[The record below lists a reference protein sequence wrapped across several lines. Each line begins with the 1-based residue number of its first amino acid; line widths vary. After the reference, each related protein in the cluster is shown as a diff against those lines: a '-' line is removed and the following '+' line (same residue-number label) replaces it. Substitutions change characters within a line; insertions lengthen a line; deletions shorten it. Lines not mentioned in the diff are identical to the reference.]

1 MTLQSIG
8 RLFNQNHAIA
18 VNSCKVVSEM
28 LEVRNWDYIDCM
40 SNWVDIFEN
49 VMPTSIEEMFSIEER
64 MHSILESS
72 LLNNRSK
79 VDLLKKIITNYEED
93 PLV

>member
-1 MTLQSIG
+1 
-8 RLFNQNHAIA
+8 
-18 VNSCKVVSEM
+18 
-28 LEVRNWDYIDCM
+28 M

>member
-8 RLFNQNHAIA
+8 SLFNQNHATA

-28 LEVRNWDYIDCM
+28 LQVKNWDYIDCM
-40 SNWVDIFEN
+40 ANWVDIFEN
-49 VMPTSIEEMFSIEER
+49 VMPTSIEEVFSVEER
-64 MHSILESS
+64 LYSIIESS
-72 LLNNRSK
+72 LLNNQSK
-79 VDLLKKIITNYEED
+79 IDLLNKMMKNYESD

>member
-1 MTLQSIG
+1 
-8 RLFNQNHAIA
+8 
-18 VNSCKVVSEM
+18 
-28 LEVRNWDYIDCM
+28 M

-72 LLNNRSK
+72 LLNNKSK